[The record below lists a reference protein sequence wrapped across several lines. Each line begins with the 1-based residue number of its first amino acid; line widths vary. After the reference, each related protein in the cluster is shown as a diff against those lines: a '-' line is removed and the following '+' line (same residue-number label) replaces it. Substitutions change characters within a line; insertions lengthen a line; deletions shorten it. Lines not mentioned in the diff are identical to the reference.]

1 MKLEQEN
8 PKQPLLFSFQC
19 IKGDYQ
25 VYEGGD
31 DRLKKI
37 ISKVF
42 CLLFEHHTAQYANA
56 QATSYTLNKLAKK
69 NILFHAIHKIYDMML
84 IRDCQEINQSWS

>member
-31 DRLKKI
+31 DRLKTI

-42 CLLFEHHTAQYANA
+42 CLLFEHHSAQYANA
-56 QATSYTLNKLAKK
+56 PGD
-69 NILFHAIHKIYDMML
+69 IIHFVF
-84 IRDCQEINQSWS
+84 E

>member
-31 DRLKKI
+31 DRLKTI

-42 CLLFEHHTAQYANA
+42 FYCLNIIRHNMPMP

-69 NILFHAIHKIYDMML
+69 NILFHQRSL
-84 IRDCQEINQSWS
+84 PRNS